1 MKIIQDR
8 TDKVEAAGRE
18 QPAEQARM
26 LPLPSDTGKAIR
38 GGMLLLVLGFGGFM
52 AWAIWAPLDEGV
64 PAPGTVMVES
74 SRKQVQHPSGGVV
87 KEILV
92 KEARTV
98 RAGDI
103 LLRMEDT
110 QAGSAF
116 EATQQ
121 TLFYLQAME
130 ARLLAEQVGRREVRF
145 DEDLLRETHPKA
157 AEHMEAQRR
166 LFAARRTALAG
177 QIAVVEES
185 AAAAEAQAFGL
196 EEQIRFLRPQLEG
209 MRDLAAEGYAPRNR
223 QLELERQLAE
233 LLSGAVRAR
242 RSVAEA
248 KLRMVQLRQDFLRE
262 VETQLADVK
271 RERATT
277 AERLRAQREDLD
289 RTLVRAP
296 AGGIVTGLAVHTVGG
311 VIGAGQKLMEIVPAG
326 ETLILEAQVATH
338 MIDRVHPGLSA
349 DITISAFVSAPDMV
363 IEGRVISV
371 AADALPSAQPQEP
384 PHYLARIEVTPEGLK
399 KLGQFRLQPGM
410 QASVV
415 IKTGERSL
423 MGYLMKPFMR
433 RLRMAL
439 TEV

>member
-1 MKIIQDR
+1 MKIVQGK

-18 QPAEQARM
+18 QPAAPARM
-26 LPLPSDTGKAIR
+26 LPLPSDTGKVIR

-92 KEARTV
+92 REAQTV
-98 RAGDI
+98 RAGDV

-110 QAGSAF
+110 QARSAF
-116 EATQQ
+116 DATQQ

-130 ARLLAEQVGRREVRF
+130 ARLLAEQGGRREVRF
-145 DEDLLRETHPKA
+145 EDELLRETHPKA
-157 AEHMEAQRR
+157 LEHMEAQRR
-166 LFAARRTALAG
+166 LFAARRNALAG
-177 QIAVVEES
+177 QVAVVEES
-185 AAAAEAQAFGL
+185 AAAAEAQAVGL

-223 QLELERQLAE
+223 QLELERQLAD
-233 LLSGAVRAR
+233 LQGNAVRAR

-248 KLRMVQLRQDFLRE
+248 KLRMIQLRQDFLRE
-262 VETQLADVK
+262 VETQMADIK
-271 RERATT
+271 RERATS
-277 AERLRAQREDLD
+277 AERLRAQREDFE

-296 AGGIVTGLAVHTVGG
+296 ADGSVTGLAVHTVGG
-311 VIGAGQKLMEIVPAG
+311 VIGSGQKLMEIVPAG
-326 ETLILEAQVATH
+326 EALILEAQVAPH
-338 MIDRVHPGLSA
+338 MIDRVHAGLAA
-349 DITISAFVSAPDMV
+349 DITLSAFVSAPDMV
-363 IEGRVISV
+363 IGGRVISIS
-371 AADALPSAQPQEP
+371 ADALPSTLPQEP
-384 PHYLARIEVTPEGLK
+384 PYYLARIEVTPEGLK
-399 KLGQFRLQPGM
+399 KLGSLQLQPGM

-423 MGYLMKPFMR
+423 MSYLMKPLMR

-439 TEV
+439 TEA

>member
-1 MKIIQDR
+1 MKIVQGK
-8 TDKVEAAGRE
+8 TDKVEAASRE
-18 QPAEQARM
+18 HAAPARM
-26 LPLPSDTGKAIR
+26 LPLPSDTGKVIR

-92 KEARTV
+92 REAQAV

-110 QAGSAF
+110 QARSAF
-116 EATQQ
+116 DATQQ

-130 ARLLAEQVGRREVRF
+130 ARLLAEQGGRRDVRF
-145 DEDLLRETHPKA
+145 EDELLRETHPKA
-157 AEHMEAQRR
+157 LEHMEAQRR
-166 LFAARRTALAG
+166 LFAARRNALAG
-177 QIAVVEES
+177 QVAVVEES
-185 AAAAEAQAFGL
+185 AAAAEAQAVGL

-223 QLELERQLAE
+223 QLELERQLAD
-233 LLSGAVRAR
+233 LQGNAVRAR

-248 KLRMVQLRQDFLRE
+248 KLRMIQLRQDFLRE
-262 VETQLADVK
+262 VETQMADIK
-271 RERATT
+271 RERATS
-277 AERLRAQREDLD
+277 AERLRAQREDFE

-296 AGGIVTGLAVHTVGG
+296 ADGSVTGLAVHTVGG
-311 VIGAGQKLMEIVPAG
+311 VIGTGQKLMEIVPAG
-326 ETLILEAQVATH
+326 EALILEAQVAPH
-338 MIDRVHPGLSA
+338 MIDRVHAGLSA
-349 DITISAFVSAPDMV
+349 DITLSAFVSAPDMV
-363 IEGRVISV
+363 IGGRVISIS
-371 AADALPSAQPQEP
+371 ADALPSTQPQEP
-384 PHYLARIEVTPEGLK
+384 PYYLARIEVTPEGLK
-399 KLGQFRLQPGM
+399 KLGSLQLQPGM

-423 MGYLMKPFMR
+423 MSYLMKPLMR

-439 TEV
+439 TEA